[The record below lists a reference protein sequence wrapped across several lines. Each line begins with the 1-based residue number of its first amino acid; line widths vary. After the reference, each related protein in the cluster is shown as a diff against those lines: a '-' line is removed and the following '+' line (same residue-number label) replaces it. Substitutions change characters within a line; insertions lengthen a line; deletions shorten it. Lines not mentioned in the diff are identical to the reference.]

1 MNELLTPIPTIYRGI
16 KFRSRLEARW
26 ALFFDE
32 IGLSYHYE
40 LEGFESNNTR
50 YLPDFFLP
58 NWNTWIEIK
67 PKAPTSEEWRKCEA
81 LLISLLRKDETTSV
95 AILYGRPWL
104 DDLGPEYRYVSLEP
118 MIGLHPESEDSENGT
133 VVTVENLSSEYIDS
147 DERIF
152 TECRRCG
159 QIKLDSLGMHFPDK
173 ALRGQCG
180 LHGCCDRESATLP
193 DSSKLINA
201 YKIATEKDFSTS

>member
-40 LEGFESNNTR
+40 LEGFESSNTR
-50 YLPDFFLP
+50 YLPDFFIP
-58 NWNTWIEIK
+58 TWNAWIEIK
-67 PKAPTSEEWRKCEA
+67 PKEPTSEEWRKCEE
-81 LLISLLRKDETTSV
+81 LLISLLKRKETASV

-104 DDLGPEYRYVSLEP
+104 DERGPEYRYVSLEP
-118 MIGLHPESEDSENGT
+118 MIGFHQESDDSGEGINIT
-133 VVTVENLSSEYIDS
+133 TENLTSEFIDS

-152 TECRRCG
+152 TECRRCQ

-173 ALRGQCG
+173 ALDGKCG
-180 LHGCCDRESATLP
+180 LHGCCDREGATRP
-193 DSSKLINA
+193 DSYKLMNA
-201 YKIATEKDFSTS
+201 YKVATERDFSAG